1 MMQRRLL
8 VAILSAACQNG
19 DGRTTDFAVRDSA
32 SIPIA
37 ESFRPRWSEERRWTV
52 AETPRLEIGQQDGG
66 SAYQLYRVRGARVLD
81 DNRIVVAN
89 AGTGELRFYGPDGR
103 HLGSVGGEGGG
114 PGEFDFL
121 AGIDEDSS
129 GYVVAWDGR
138 LRRLSLFTPSGQFR
152 SSVTVESLAG
162 TATSAALVG
171 LLPDGSFVLREQTE
185 LRNLRG
191 SATGERRD
199 TVTYSR
205 FAPDGYLQDTLLRSP
220 GREEH
225 LLNEEKVWTSV
236 PVLFGRDTHMA
247 IGGNRIYVGESDRY
261 SIRVINPEG
270 VIVKIIRNRQHRN
283 REVYKDDV
291 ARARRT
297 AIEELPTLPPHARA
311 AVGVQEKA
319 VRQAPNRKTL
329 PSYSELRV
337 DQEGNLWVREAALPD
352 EQSRWTVFDSRG
364 QMLGSVLTP
373 SGLIITEI
381 GTDFIIG
388 IWRNDLEVEYV
399 RIYDLAKP
407 QAG

>member
-1 MMQRRLL
+1 
-8 VAILSAACQNG
+8 
-19 DGRTTDFAVRDSA
+19 
-32 SIPIA
+32 
-37 ESFRPRWSEERRWTV
+37 
-52 AETPRLEIGQQDGG
+52 
-66 SAYQLYRVRGARVLD
+66 
-81 DNRIVVAN
+81 
-89 AGTGELRFYGPDGR
+89 
-103 HLGSVGGEGGG
+103 
-114 PGEFDFL
+114 
-121 AGIDEDSS
+121 
-129 GYVVAWDGR
+129 
-138 LRRLSLFTPSGQFR
+138 
-152 SSVTVESLAG
+152 
-162 TATSAALVG
+162 
-171 LLPDGSFVLREQTE
+171 
-185 LRNLRG
+185 
-191 SATGERRD
+191 
-199 TVTYSR
+199 
-205 FAPDGYLQDTLLRSP
+205 
-220 GREEH
+220 
-225 LLNEEKVWTSV
+225 
-236 PVLFGRDTHMA
+236 MA

-364 QMLGSVLTP
+364 QMLGSVLMP